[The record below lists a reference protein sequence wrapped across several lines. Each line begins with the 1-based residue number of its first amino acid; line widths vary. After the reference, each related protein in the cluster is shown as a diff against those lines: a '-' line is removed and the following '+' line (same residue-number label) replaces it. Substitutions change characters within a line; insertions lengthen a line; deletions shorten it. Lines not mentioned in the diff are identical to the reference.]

1 MENVQLKE
9 NINVSIIEN
18 FLCRYLGGLIV
29 INEEVF
35 KLLDFEILDEYSLR
49 LKVKDEHKQQYYIYI
64 EDIIKVIDNFF
75 NIYIQLENNKTLIIE
90 EY

>member
-9 NINVSIIEN
+9 NVNVSIIEN
-18 FLCRYLGGLIV
+18 FLCRYLRELIV